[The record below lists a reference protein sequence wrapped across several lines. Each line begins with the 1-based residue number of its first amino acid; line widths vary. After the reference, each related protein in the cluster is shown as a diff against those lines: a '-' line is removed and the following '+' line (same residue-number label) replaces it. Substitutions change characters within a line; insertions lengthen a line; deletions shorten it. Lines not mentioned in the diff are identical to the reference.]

1 MVKVRAKWN
10 TCKPVIK
17 HIVTATLPCI
27 SKRVLALH
35 TSNPPGGSETIRKI
49 EERSCPTVVRHG
61 KGFPSRNLFGFHSQT
76 FTGVYQEMRKTKK
89 RFNNKIN
96 VRTKGKFLL
105 DFLFDISRFPSIFHV
120 QMGCYNNINE
130 SKSAPTFPRIHCM
143 FILADKLFLLKY
155 RRGRLAKGPK
165 LFFWKH
171 TCFKRIFTFVYPRTF
186 EFSRSSWINKRG
198 RVFA

>member
-27 SKRVLALH
+27 SKRVPSTCRAYVDP
-35 TSNPPGGSETIRKI
+35 SGGQAGGSKTKKK
-49 EERSCPTVVRHG
+49 SKGKNSPTVVRHG

-76 FTGVYQEMRKTKK
+76 FTGVYQKMRKTKK

-96 VRTKGKFLL
+96 ARTKGKFLL
-105 DFLFDISRFPSIFHV
+105 DFMFDISRFPPIFHV

-130 SKSAPTFPRIHCM
+130 SKSAPTFPRIHWM
-143 FILADKLFLLKY
+143 FILADKLSLLESIDGVAPQKVRSY
-155 RRGRLAKGPK
+155 FSASTHALKGFPRL
-165 LFFWKH
+165 
-171 TCFKRIFTFVYPRTF
+171 FTQDP
-186 EFSRSSWINKRG
+186 SSWVEVRE
-198 RVFA
+198 